1 MCRSHRI
8 SLQPTRRWFGR
19 PHHRRPALQLKRQVQ
34 RASLQPRDGDA
45 EGATTRAGVTASG
58 ALTVFGCRAALYRAH
73 AARPHR
79 SRMPSQL
86 ARSSVRVNRMYP
98 SRRRHAHQERHLVL
112 ASASTSWTSRG
123 TSTTAWRATHAAQQ
137 VFVTAQEL
145 TALAQMFRDGGQVV
159 FNDNGGQFYFVT
171 ERQDITARAQVDATG
186 PGHHGPK
193 RPSH

>member
-1 MCRSHRI
+1 M
-8 SLQPTRRWFGR
+8 
-19 PHHRRPALQLKRQVQ
+19 
-34 RASLQPRDGDA
+34 
-45 EGATTRAGVTASG
+45 RAGVTASG

-98 SRRRHAHQERHLVL
+98 SRRRHAHQERHLYSLGFNIVDKQGYL
-112 ASASTSWTSRG
+112 YYGLEGDSS
-123 TSTTAWRATHAAQQ
+123 AQQ

-171 ERQDITARAQVDATG
+171 ERQDITARAQWARPARATTA
-186 PGHHGPK
+186 PRDEPLTSAK
-193 RPSH
+193 RLVGLGESQYAAGQLRAHRHPSDVKGGVGGSLAAWSSACSGCG